1 MVLVCPFGG
10 SLCHH
15 FLKLLHATD
24 SLTALRLWQDTWLA
38 LLAMKFNDMLKKKK
52 KENTDNTENINEVD
66 NEQLQNE
73 GQEQVQ
79 ETETTTTETAA
90 PTAEEKLKD
99 ELAQANDKYLRLYA
113 EFDNF
118 RRRTIKEREEARK
131 TEGKDVIVAL
141 LPVLDDFERAQRAM
155 DKATEVA
162 PVKEG
167 VTLIQNKLK
176 NILGQKGLKEMPS
189 IGNAFD
195 ADLHEAITNIPA
207 PTDDLKGKVM
217 DEMEKGYTLND
228 KVIRFAKVVVGA

>member
-1 MVLVCPFGG
+1 
-10 SLCHH
+10 
-15 FLKLLHATD
+15 
-24 SLTALRLWQDTWLA
+24 
-38 LLAMKFNDMLKKKK
+38 MLKKKK

-73 GQEQVQ
+73 GQDNAQ
-79 ETETTTTETAA
+79 ESEATATETPAA

-176 NILGQKGLKEMPS
+176 NILGQKGLKEMTS
-189 IGNAFD
+189 IGTAFD